1 MIKFSQINKYLKYNI
16 LNLIGFSIN
25 FALLYYLNMFLED
38 EAFGIFFLTY
48 TIMNTVSFSFQPI
61 AYYIIKEISLKNEN
75 NKKKFI
81 VLVTNLFFKINLI
94 ITFILILFIFLINQ
108 IGIINSY
115 YLYIS
120 LILSISGY
128 AFYDLM
134 RAVLEGLNKIT
145 VSVYFFILN
154 NIIKFSLIIIATIL
168 FNSVYPIFYSI
179 FFTFIL
185 ITIFQGVILRRF
197 IEFNFLKKFKHSF
210 IDLKRLSLAFI
221 FYFFMLLI
229 INFDLIICY
238 FIFDKQTLAIYASSS
253 IIAKSINTIFNPI
266 YRIFIPLLSSGYD
279 ENSIFENKKN
289 KDSII
294 LFSFLVLLIL
304 IVFTL
309 SKDFYLNSNFVFQN
323 LDRNIFLFS
332 TYSIFPILIY
342 RFILLKGYSSDNF
355 KSIFYALLPMMFFLF
370 FVVYMKPD
378 ILSFAKYFFGFSFI
392 LPIYFWL
399 FSSKKRFYFKR

>member
-1 MIKFSQINKYLKYNI
+1 MIKFLQINKYLKYNI

-48 TIMNTVSFSFQPI
+48 TIMNTVTFSFQPI
-61 AYYIIKEISLKNEN
+61 AYYIIKEISLKKKDD
-75 NKKKFI
+75 KKKFI

-94 ITFILILFIFLINQ
+94 ITFILIIFIFLVNQ
-108 IGIINSY
+108 IGIIKSY

-154 NIIKFSLIIIATIL
+154 NIIKFSLIIIATVL

-179 FFTFIL
+179 FFTFVV

-197 IEFNFLKKFKHSF
+197 IEFNFLKKIKHSF

-229 INFDLIICY
+229 INFDLIVCY

-266 YRIFIPLLSSGYD
+266 YRIFIPLLSSEYD
-279 ENSIFENKKN
+279 ENFIIEKKKN

-304 IVFTL
+304 IVFTF

-355 KSIFYALLPMMFFLF
+355 KSILYALLPMMFFLF

-378 ILSFAKYFFGFSFI
+378 ILLFAKYFLGFSFI

>member
-16 LNLIGFSIN
+16 FYLIGFSIN

-61 AYYIIKEISLKNEN
+61 AYYIIKEISLKNKN

-108 IGIINSY
+108 IGIINSH

-120 LILSISGY
+120 LILSISGF

-145 VSVYFFILN
+145 LSVYFFILN
-154 NIIKFSLIIIATIL
+154 NIIKFSLIIIVTTL
-168 FNSVYPIFYSI
+168 FNTVYPIFYSI
-179 FFTFIL
+179 FFSFVI
-185 ITIFQGVILRRF
+185 ITIFKGFILSRS
-197 IEFNFLKKFKHSF
+197 IKFNFFKKFKYSF
-210 IDLKRLSLAFI
+210 IDLKRLSLAFL
-221 FYFFMLLI
+221 FFFFMLLI

-279 ENSIFENKKN
+279 GNPAFENKKN
-289 KDSII
+289 KDSVI
-294 LFSFLVLLIL
+294 LFCFLVISIL
-304 IVFTL
+304 IIFTFF
-309 SKDFYLNSNFVFQN
+309 KDFYLDSNFVFKN
-323 LDRNIFLFS
+323 LDSSIFLFS

-342 RFILLKGYSSDNF
+342 RFILLKGYTSDNF
-355 KSIFYALLPMMFFLF
+355 KGIIYALIPMIFFLF
-370 FVVYMKPD
+370 FVIYMKPD
-378 ILSFAKYFFGFSFI
+378 ILSFSKYFFGFSII
-392 LPIYFWL
+392 LPIYFWS
-399 FSSKKRFYFKR
+399 FSSKKTLF

>member
-16 LNLIGFSIN
+16 FYLIGFSIN

-61 AYYIIKEISLKNEN
+61 AYYIIKEISLKNKN

-81 VLVTNLFFKINLI
+81 VLVTNFFFKINLI

-108 IGIINSY
+108 IGIINSH

-120 LILSISGY
+120 LILSISGF

-145 VSVYFFILN
+145 LSVYFFILN
-154 NIIKFSLIIIATIL
+154 NIIKFSLIIIVTTL
-168 FNSVYPIFYSI
+168 FNTVYPIFYSI
-179 FFTFIL
+179 FFSFVI
-185 ITIFQGVILRRF
+185 ITIFKGFILSRS
-197 IEFNFLKKFKHSF
+197 IKFNFFKKFKYSF
-210 IDLKRLSLAFI
+210 INLKRLSLAFL
-221 FYFFMLLI
+221 FFFFMLLI

-238 FIFDKQTLAIYASSS
+238 FIFDKQTLTIYASSS

-279 ENSIFENKKN
+279 GNPAFENKKN
-289 KDSII
+289 KDSVI
-294 LFSFLVLLIL
+294 LFCFLVISIL
-304 IVFTL
+304 IIFTFF
-309 SKDFYLNSNFVFQN
+309 KDFYLDSNFVFKN
-323 LDRNIFLFS
+323 LDSSIFLFS

-342 RFILLKGYSSDNF
+342 RFILLKGYTSDNF
-355 KSIFYALLPMMFFLF
+355 KGIIYGLIPMIFFLF
-370 FVVYMKPD
+370 FVIYMKPD
-378 ILSFAKYFFGFSFI
+378 ILSFSKYFFGFSII
-392 LPIYFWL
+392 LPIYFWS
-399 FSSKKRFYFKR
+399 FSSKKTLF

>member
-1 MIKFSQINKYLKYNI
+1 MIKSSQINKYLKYNI
-16 LNLIGFSIN
+16 LYLIGFSIN

-61 AYYIIKEISLKNEN
+61 AYYIIKEISLKNKN

-81 VLVTNLFFKINLI
+81 VLVTNFFFKINLI

-108 IGIINSY
+108 IGIINSH

-120 LILSISGY
+120 LILSISGF

-145 VSVYFFILN
+145 LSVYFFILN
-154 NIIKFSLIIIATIL
+154 NIIKFSLIIIVTTL
-168 FNSVYPIFYSI
+168 FNTVYPIFYSI
-179 FFTFIL
+179 FFSFVI
-185 ITIFQGVILRRF
+185 ITIFKGFILSRS
-197 IEFNFLKKFKHSF
+197 IKFNFFKKFKYSF
-210 IDLKRLSLAFI
+210 IDLKRLSLAFL
-221 FYFFMLLI
+221 FFFFMLLI

-279 ENSIFENKKN
+279 GNPAFENKKN
-289 KDSII
+289 KDSVI
-294 LFSFLVLLIL
+294 LFCFLVISIL
-304 IVFTL
+304 IIFTFF
-309 SKDFYLNSNFVFQN
+309 KDFYLDSNFVFKN
-323 LDRNIFLFS
+323 LDSSIFLFS

-342 RFILLKGYSSDNF
+342 RFILLKGYTSDNF
-355 KSIFYALLPMMFFLF
+355 KGIIYALIPMIFFLF
-370 FVVYMKPD
+370 FVIYMKPD
-378 ILSFAKYFFGFSFI
+378 ILSFSKYFFGFSII
-392 LPIYFWL
+392 LPIYFWS
-399 FSSKKRFYFKR
+399 FSSKKTLF

>member
-16 LNLIGFSIN
+16 FYLIGFSIN

-61 AYYIIKEISLKNEN
+61 AYYIIKEISLKNKN

-81 VLVTNLFFKINLI
+81 VLVTNFFFKINLI

-108 IGIINSY
+108 IGIINSH

-120 LILSISGY
+120 LILSISGF

-145 VSVYFFILN
+145 LSVYFFILN
-154 NIIKFSLIIIATIL
+154 NIIKFSLIIIVTTL
-168 FNSVYPIFYSI
+168 FNTVYPIFYSI
-179 FFTFIL
+179 FFSFVI
-185 ITIFQGVILRRF
+185 ITIFKGFILSRS
-197 IEFNFLKKFKHSF
+197 IKFNFFKKFKYSF
-210 IDLKRLSLAFI
+210 IDLKRLSLAFL
-221 FYFFMLLI
+221 FFFFMLLI

-279 ENSIFENKKN
+279 GNPAFENKKN
-289 KDSII
+289 KDSVI
-294 LFSFLVLLIL
+294 LFCFLVISIL
-304 IVFTL
+304 IIFTFF
-309 SKDFYLNSNFVFQN
+309 KDFYLDSNFVFKN
-323 LDRNIFLFS
+323 LDSSIFLFS

-342 RFILLKGYSSDNF
+342 RFILLKGYTSDNF
-355 KSIFYALLPMMFFLF
+355 KGIIYALIPMIFFLF
-370 FVVYMKPD
+370 FVIYMKPD
-378 ILSFAKYFFGFSFI
+378 ILSFSKYFFGFSII
-392 LPIYFWL
+392 LPIYFWS
-399 FSSKKRFYFKR
+399 FSSKKTLF

>member
-1 MIKFSQINKYLKYNI
+1 
-16 LNLIGFSIN
+16 
-25 FALLYYLNMFLED
+25 
-38 EAFGIFFLTY
+38 
-48 TIMNTVSFSFQPI
+48 
-61 AYYIIKEISLKNEN
+61 
-75 NKKKFI
+75 
-81 VLVTNLFFKINLI
+81 
-94 ITFILILFIFLINQ
+94 
-108 IGIINSY
+108 
-115 YLYIS
+115 
-120 LILSISGY
+120 
-128 AFYDLM
+128 M
-134 RAVLEGLNKIT
+134 RAVLEGLNRIT

-154 NIIKFSLIIIATIL
+154 NIIKFFLVIFATIL

-179 FFTFIL
+179 FYLYI
-185 ITIFQGVILRRF
+185 ISIFQGVIL
-197 IEFNFLKKFKHSF
+197 NKFVKFDFFGKFELSF
-210 IDLKRLSLAFI
+210 INLKRLSLAFL

-294 LFSFLVLLIL
+294 LFSFLFLLIL
-304 IVFTL
+304 IVFIF

-342 RFILLKGYSSDNF
+342 RFILSKR
-355 KSIFYALLPMMFFLF
+355 IF
-370 FVVYMKPD
+370 
-378 ILSFAKYFFGFSFI
+378 
-392 LPIYFWL
+392 
-399 FSSKKRFYFKR
+399 

>member
-16 LNLIGFSIN
+16 FYLIGFSIN

-61 AYYIIKEISLKNEN
+61 AYYIIKEISLKNKN

-108 IGIINSY
+108 IGIINSH

-120 LILSISGY
+120 LILSISGF

-145 VSVYFFILN
+145 LSVYFFILN
-154 NIIKFSLIIIATIL
+154 NIIKFSLIIIVTTL
-168 FNSVYPIFYSI
+168 FNTVYPIFYSI
-179 FFTFIL
+179 FFSFVI
-185 ITIFQGVILRRF
+185 ITIFKGFILSRS
-197 IEFNFLKKFKHSF
+197 IKFNFFKKYKHSF
-210 IDLKRLSLAFI
+210 IDLKRLSLAFL
-221 FYFFMLLI
+221 FFFFMLLI

-279 ENSIFENKKN
+279 GNPAFENKKN
-289 KDSII
+289 KDSVI
-294 LFSFLVLLIL
+294 LFCFLVISIL
-304 IVFTL
+304 IIFTFF
-309 SKDFYLNSNFVFQN
+309 KDFYLDSNFVFKN
-323 LDRNIFLFS
+323 LDSSIFLFS

-342 RFILLKGYSSDNF
+342 RFILLKGYTSDNF
-355 KSIFYALLPMMFFLF
+355 KGIIYALIPMIFFLF
-370 FVVYMKPD
+370 FVIYMKPD
-378 ILSFAKYFFGFSFI
+378 ILSFSKYFFGFSII
-392 LPIYFWL
+392 LPIYFWS
-399 FSSKKRFYFKR
+399 FSSKKTLF

>member
-16 LNLIGFSIN
+16 FYLIGFSIN

-61 AYYIIKEISLKNEN
+61 AYYIIKEISLKNKN

-108 IGIINSY
+108 IGIINSH

-120 LILSISGY
+120 LILSISGF

-145 VSVYFFILN
+145 LSVYFFILN
-154 NIIKFSLIIIATIL
+154 NIIKFSLIIIVTTL
-168 FNSVYPIFYSI
+168 FNTVYPIFYSI
-179 FFTFIL
+179 FFSFVI
-185 ITIFQGVILRRF
+185 ITIFKGFILSRS
-197 IEFNFLKKFKHSF
+197 IKFNFFKKFKYSF
-210 IDLKRLSLAFI
+210 IDLKRLSLAFL
-221 FYFFMLLI
+221 FFFFMLLI

-279 ENSIFENKKN
+279 GNPGFENKKN
-289 KDSII
+289 KDSVI
-294 LFSFLVLLIL
+294 LFCFLVISIL
-304 IVFTL
+304 IIFTFF
-309 SKDFYLNSNFVFQN
+309 KDFYLDSNFVFKN
-323 LDRNIFLFS
+323 LDSSIFLFS

-342 RFILLKGYSSDNF
+342 RFILLKGYTSDNF
-355 KSIFYALLPMMFFLF
+355 KGIIYALIPMIFFLF
-370 FVVYMKPD
+370 FVIYMKPD
-378 ILSFAKYFFGFSFI
+378 ILSFSKYFFGFSII
-392 LPIYFWL
+392 LPIYFWS
-399 FSSKKRFYFKR
+399 FSSKKTLF

>member
-1 MIKFSQINKYLKYNI
+1 MIKFSHINKYFKYNI

-25 FALLYYLNMFLED
+25 FALLYYLNMFLDD

-48 TIMNTVSFSFQPI
+48 TVMNTVTFSFQPI
-61 AYYIIKEISLKNEN
+61 AYFIIREISLKNKD
-75 NKKKFI
+75 NKKEFI
-81 VLVTNLFFKINLI
+81 VYVTNLFFKINLI
-94 ITFILILFIFLINQ
+94 ITFVLIFFIFLINH
-108 IGIINSY
+108 IGIINSN

-134 RAVLEGLNKIT
+134 RAVLEGLNRIT

-154 NIIKFSLIIIATIL
+154 NIIKFSLVITATIL

-179 FFTFIL
+179 FFTFI
-185 ITIFQGVILRRF
+185 IISIFQGVVL
-197 IEFNFLKKFKHSF
+197 NKFVKFDFFGKFEPSF
-210 IDLKRLSLAFI
+210 INLKRLSLAFL

-279 ENSIFENKKN
+279 ENSLFEHKKN

-294 LFSFLVLLIL
+294 IFSFLVLLIL
-304 IVFTL
+304 IIFTL
-309 SKDFYLNSNFVFQN
+309 FKDIYLNSNFVFQN
-323 LDRNIFLFS
+323 LDSNIFLFS

-342 RFILLKGYSSDNF
+342 RFILLKGYSSENF
-355 KSIFYALLPMMFFLF
+355 KGIIYALLPMTFFLI
-370 FVVYMKPD
+370 FVIYMEPD
-378 ILSFAKYFFGFSFI
+378 ILTFSKYFFGFSFI

-399 FSSKKRFYFKR
+399 FSSKKSLF

>member
-16 LNLIGFSIN
+16 FYLIGFSIN

-61 AYYIIKEISLKNEN
+61 AYYIIKEISLKNKN

-108 IGIINSY
+108 IGIINSH

-120 LILSISGY
+120 LILSISGF

-145 VSVYFFILN
+145 LSVYFFILN
-154 NIIKFSLIIIATIL
+154 NIIKFSLIIIVTTL
-168 FNSVYPIFYSI
+168 FNTVYPIFYSI
-179 FFTFIL
+179 FFSFVI
-185 ITIFQGVILRRF
+185 ITIFKGFILSRS
-197 IEFNFLKKFKHSF
+197 IKFNFFKKFKHSF
-210 IDLKRLSLAFI
+210 IDLKRLSLAFL
-221 FYFFMLLI
+221 FFFFMLLI

-279 ENSIFENKKN
+279 GNPAFENKKN
-289 KDSII
+289 KDSVI
-294 LFSFLVLLIL
+294 LFCFLVISIL
-304 IVFTL
+304 IIFTFF
-309 SKDFYLNSNFVFQN
+309 KDFYLDSNFVFKN
-323 LDRNIFLFS
+323 LDSSIFLFS

-342 RFILLKGYSSDNF
+342 RFILLKGYTSDNF
-355 KSIFYALLPMMFFLF
+355 KGIIYALIPMTFFLF
-370 FVVYMKPD
+370 FVIYMKPD
-378 ILSFAKYFFGFSFI
+378 ILSFSKYFFGFSII
-392 LPIYFWL
+392 LPIYFWS
-399 FSSKKRFYFKR
+399 FSSKKTLF